1 MKEEDKKLKIKS
13 SLQKMN
19 KIEIVEKQLLS
30 SYYDLAVIAKEM
42 DEEEYNSAVEFLK
55 EYARDNRSRYPVNA
69 RNYLKRLD
77 IIDY

>member
-1 MKEEDKKLKIKS
+1 
-13 SLQKMN
+13 MN

-30 SYYDLAVIAKEM
+30 SYYDLAVIAKEK